1 MIYIIILVD
10 CGSLN
15 NPDNGQVNFME
26 TFGGS
31 IANYSCNQQFVLCG
45 AESRTCQSN
54 GSWSESPPD
63 CISRLN
69 ACIYYL
75 MRAWCVCVCDCMYM
89 YVYSYKTCNHRFSSQ
104 LVEINTH

>member
-1 MIYIIILVD
+1 
-10 CGSLN
+10 
-15 NPDNGQVNFME
+15 ME

-45 AESRTCQSN
+45 AESITCQSN

-75 MRAWCVCVCDCMYM
+75 MRACVHGVYVCVTVCICMCIHT
-89 YVYSYKTCNHRFSSQ
+89 KLAITDFLHN
-104 LVEINTH
+104 